1 MIMFPD
7 VIYKIIFNHVGAIV
21 SVVYW
26 KDGKINAVTGRLQ
39 NATVHNVMIKPIA
52 SLEAVRDIPMHIGP
66 KRTVFAIYNQNNID
80 LLKAKEAISMDRKMK
95 ERKFRIEVTNR
106 VKQFLNKEFYIIH
119 KAKEEYFCTD
129 ARFKDMGIDSI
140 TLLFP
145 PFYNKEHILKYNVIY
160 NIFDNDCVDLLDDT
174 NFNKE
179 E

>member
-39 NATVHNVMIKPIA
+39 NATVNNVIVKPIA

-80 LLKAKEAISMDRKMK
+80 LLKAKEAVTMDRKMK
-95 ERKFRIEVTNR
+95 ERKFRVEVINR
-106 VKQFLNKEFYIIH
+106 IKQFLDKEFFVIH
-119 KAKEEYFCTD
+119 KSKDEFFSTD

-140 TLLFP
+140 TLLFQ

-160 NIFDNDCVDLLDDT
+160 NIFDNDCVDLLDDS
-174 NFNKE
+174 NFIKE